1 MAHGCT
7 VGISTQEPLS
17 LSFSVFGVVPGPSA
31 AWPVDY
37 CLLMFQSAVCWGMW
51 SYLTWTSPGVPR
63 RRSVWA
69 PPPSPA
75 LGTKLSHKHN
85 HHTLATPGL
94 QLCASHRREMGKTL
108 HQGDR
113 INLITNRL
121 AKAVLTRAV
130 PGGQKNKNN
139 CWFTPE
145 HIETPHLNGCLV
157 EMKQALSIY
166 LPPFYPINHKILNLS
181 VHLLNMC
188 RMLNPLFILI
198 YFRFVPIFRLR
209 PFNKRLPLVMWYVN
223 DQSWGKLPI

>member
-1 MAHGCT
+1 M
-7 VGISTQEPLS
+7 GISTLEQLS
-17 LSFSVFGVVPGPSA
+17 LSLSLSVGVVPGPSA

-85 HHTLATPGL
+85 HTLATPGL

-121 AKAVLTRAV
+121 AKACLTPAV
-130 PGGQKNKNN
+130 PERDVNAADLHDNTLKHRVWIGG
-139 CWFTPE
+139 CFFF
-145 HIETPHLNGCLV
+145 IEWNVFHTDFIFSTSKPACVDLFSLWCVTGR
-157 EMKQALSIY
+157 I
-166 LPPFYPINHKILNLS
+166 F
-181 VHLLNMC
+181 
-188 RMLNPLFILI
+188 NPLERKEGKKRSYLSRLWWFYLI
-198 YFRFVPIFRLR
+198 SC
-209 PFNKRLPLVMWYVN
+209 FNL
-223 DQSWGKLPI
+223 KLCHHSSGSLDSTI

>member
-1 MAHGCT
+1 MYCGNLYPRAT
-7 VGISTQEPLS
+7 LS
-17 LSFSVFGVVPGPSA
+17 LSPSLSLTVGVVPGPSA

-85 HHTLATPGL
+85 HTLATPGL

-113 INLITNRL
+113 INLRTNRL
-121 AKAVLTRAV
+121 AKARLTPVV
-130 PGGQKNKNN
+130 PG
-139 CWFTPE
+139 
-145 HIETPHLNGCLV
+145 
-157 EMKQALSIY
+157 EMLAMSIY
-166 LPPFYPINHKILNLS
+166 TITYWNIVFE
-181 VHLLNMC
+181 
-188 RMLNPLFILI
+188 LF
-198 YFRFVPIFRLR
+198 F
-209 PFNKRLPLVMWYVN
+209 
-223 DQSWGKLPI
+223 